1 MTVSAPTLRLALD
14 QNFPTPLMR
23 ALADYLPGELELE
36 SLRRI
41 DARLSELDDRTL
53 FLALHHLGWQGLV
66 TNNYKML
73 DVPAELAAIVR
84 TQAVVVAVEG
94 LGHDPLRAVGALLL
108 ELPGLPSRVRPR
120 RSNVFR
126 LAYRRRPPEDG
137 RKYFEQVLPSARAV
151 TRNISGKRF
160 LSATRNSSRLGSSE
174 TKGPTQNTM
183 LRPSRRGHRNSC
195 TRRTE
200 YSNGTSRLQ
209 NSPQRVS
216 KAVEIPGRPIAVPP
230 AG

>member
-1 MTVSAPTLRLALD
+1 VIDPAPTLRLALD
-14 QNFPTPLMR
+14 QNFPTPLIG
-23 ALADYLPGELELE
+23 AVTDYLPADIELK

-53 FLALHHLGWQGLV
+53 FLALHHLGWHGLV

-108 ELPGLPSRVRPR
+108 ELPGLPRRVIPR

-126 LAYRRRPPEDG
+126 LAYRRRLAED
-137 RKYFEQVLPSARAV
+137 AR
-151 TRNISGKRF
+151 TRF
-160 LSATRNSSRLGSSE
+160 QLVAE
-174 TKGPTQNTM
+174 
-183 LRPSRRGHRNSC
+183 RRGRATN
-195 TRRTE
+195 E
-200 YSNGTSRLQ
+200 LWQ
-209 NSPQRVS
+209 EVRVS
-216 KAVEIPGRPIAVPP
+216 DDEFSRARLTQG
-230 AG
+230 

>member
-1 MTVSAPTLRLALD
+1 M
-14 QNFPTPLMR
+14 
-23 ALADYLPGELELE
+23 
-36 SLRRI
+36 
-41 DARLSELDDRTL
+41 
-53 FLALHHLGWQGLV
+53 V

-137 RKYFEQVLPSARAV
+137 RKYFEQVAERQGRDKRQLWEEVLVSNEEFEQARL
-151 TRNISGKRF
+151 T
-160 LSATRNSSRLGSSE
+160 
-174 TKGPTQNTM
+174 
-183 LRPSRRGHRNSC
+183 
-195 TRRTE
+195 
-200 YSNGTSRLQ
+200 
-209 NSPQRVS
+209 
-216 KAVEIPGRPIAVPP
+216 
-230 AG
+230 